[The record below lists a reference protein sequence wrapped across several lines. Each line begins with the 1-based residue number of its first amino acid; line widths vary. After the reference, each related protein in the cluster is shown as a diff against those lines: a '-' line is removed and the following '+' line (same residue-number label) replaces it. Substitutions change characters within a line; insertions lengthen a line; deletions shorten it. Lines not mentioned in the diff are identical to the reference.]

1 MKPVIIITIAVV
13 CSVVAVL
20 GILAGFVGISNIEV
34 EKQNEE
40 LQEYYTDLDL
50 AESYKIEYYNIA
62 SDSCS
67 KDPPPATYREAE
79 IQLEKEKLLIEY
91 RNQMQPRVF
100 SLEHNMN
107 FLHEKYPDNDYFEFD
122 ETICPYDEEWRVL
135 SEALNDL
142 RQELTGNLNAEQVG
156 KVESYVSNQYENCI
170 EKNNT
175 KFICDAKLG
184 EFTEQAKLVLGY
196 N

>member
-91 RNQMQPRVF
+91 RNQIQPRVF

-122 ETICPYDEEWRVL
+122 ETIYEIFIKEFNLDVPKNCKIKGQKLMKLIKYD
-135 SEALNDL
+135 
-142 RQELTGNLNAEQVG
+142 
-156 KVESYVSNQYENCI
+156 
-170 EKNNT
+170 
-175 KFICDAKLG
+175 
-184 EFTEQAKLVLGY
+184 
-196 N
+196 